1 MKLTNQET
9 FTKGE
14 KYRKHI
20 YYTVYYTVV
29 PSTLVQVIEETFQIV
44 EVLLVSGSNPAHHL
58 MTLSGWNCVF
68 SLCLKIIF

>member
-1 MKLTNQET
+1 MINCQDRSSGDTKKKNIYAEIIQKLLKLTNQET

-44 EVLLVSGSNPAHHL
+44 EV
-58 MTLSGWNCVF
+58 
-68 SLCLKIIF
+68 